1 MGFLYDEGKGVEQSY
16 KKALEWYEKSAEGGS
31 TQAQC
36 NLGQLYY
43 MGDGVKQDYKTAI
56 KYFRLAIEGDEPN
69 EEAFYY
75 LGDCYH
81 NGFGIDDWG
90 ESREKREGYQREA
103 KGYYEKA
110 IELGYNC
117 QYALEMLR
125 VDLKEYK
132 DGEMRKYAKEFVAD
146 GIYGRERINQIEKDL
161 QEEFGEVWSI
171 LGTNAQKA
179 LISGVFSYINFFELG
194 EDCYKYLDFTPSIT
208 AMSKTLEIILGKY
221 FFTGYLRY
229 LHNRGISAS
238 VFDAQSC
245 FLKVDRDESGLEL
258 SREYRK
264 ETETACFTLGSFSYV
279 IESRFEVMEKEMSMA
294 EREDSKRSVPY
305 RRKTEYVKSED
316 GGQKVRK
323 KGERTISRYIAD
335 YADLL
340 FAKDAFSEGNRQ
352 RDIVNYLIDLAH
364 EVYMVKQH
372 RNSAAHGETMS
383 CSHAEVCG
391 DYLIKVRRLIYGFLS
406 KIKPE
411 YRKEFVITKDKK
423 DN

>member
-1 MGFLYDEGKGVEQSY
+1 MNIWFYYLIIAGIIGFLYSLMAKFNY
-16 KKALEWYEKSAEGGS
+16 KE
-31 TQAQC
+31 
-36 NLGQLYY
+36 
-43 MGDGVKQDYKTAI
+43 
-56 KYFRLAIEGDEPN
+56 
-69 EEAFYY
+69 
-75 LGDCYH
+75 
-81 NGFGIDDWG
+81 
-90 ESREKREGYQREA
+90 
-103 KGYYEKA
+103 
-110 IELGYNC
+110 
-117 QYALEMLR
+117 
-125 VDLKEYK
+125 DLKEYK
-132 DGEMRKYAKEFVAD
+132 DGEMRKYAKEFVAR
-146 GIYGRERINQIEKDL
+146 GIHGRERIDQIEKDL
-161 QEEFGEVWSI
+161 QEEFGEVWGI
-171 LGTNAQKA
+171 LRANAQKA

-194 EDCYKYLDFTPSIT
+194 EDCYKDLDFTPSIT
-208 AMSKTLEIILGKY
+208 AMSKTLEIILGEY
-221 FFTGYLRY
+221 FFKGYLRY
-229 LHNRGISAS
+229 LHDRGVSAS
-238 VFDAQSC
+238 AFDAQSC

-294 EREDSKRSVPY
+294 EREDSKRSVAY

-316 GGQKVRK
+316 GEQKVRK

-340 FAKDAFSEGNRQ
+340 FAKDAFSKGNRQ

-372 RNSAAHGETMS
+372 RNSAAHGGTMS
-383 CSHAEVCG
+383 CSEAEVCG

-411 YRKEFVITKDKK
+411 YRKEFFITKDKK